1 MFKSKTSLAA
11 GTAIALL
18 LSVSSVETNA
28 AGAVV
33 VARPVVVRPVVVR
46 AVRVVHRPVPPV
58 ISAGEAARIRHQI
71 HEHHQMQRVANA
83 DGEVTRREQA
93 WLARDAAQVR
103 HLIQTAK
110 TN

>member
-11 GTAIALL
+11 GTAVALL
-18 LSVSSVETNA
+18 LSFSSVETNA

-33 VARPVVVRPVVVR
+33 VVRPVLRPVVVR
-46 AVRVVHRPVPPV
+46 AVHVVHRPVPSG

-71 HEHHQMQRVANA
+71 HEHHQMQRIANA
-83 DGEVTRREQA
+83 DGEITRREQA

>member
-11 GTAIALL
+11 GTAAALL
-18 LSVSSVETNA
+18 LSFGSVETNA

-33 VARPVVVRPVVVR
+33 VVRPVLRPVVR
-46 AVRVVHRPVPPV
+46 AVHVVRRPVPSG

-83 DGEVTRREQA
+83 DGEITRREQA